1 MESKINKI
9 IDIVHQ
15 LREDGMGAG
24 AVSGAPTNNA
34 SSGNIAGLPPDQP
47 PVDLRKG
54 RRRNWNPFFKNL
66 AKMQRRKPPQ

>member
-1 MESKINKI
+1 MNKI
-9 IDIVHQ
+9 DKLIDIVHQ
-15 LREDGMGAG
+15 LREDNGGT
-24 AVSGAPTNNA
+24 APTNNA
-34 SSGNIAGLPPDQP
+34 SGGNIAGLPPDSP